1 MQNIPIKRYF
11 LRRFKKWLKRLLISE
26 SYIIKRLIKKWKK
39 NDIPPLSSKEQKK
52 HTAINRYESSLHSQN
67 GEDGIIR
74 YIFSVIGFES
84 RYFVEFGFG
93 AHQCNSLRLLLHE
106 SFEGLLMDGS
116 EEQCRIFNLSCKK
129 MQLNSVLAV
138 NAFIDV
144 TNLQKLIVLNDV
156 PDQIDFLSI
165 DVDGNDYW
173 LWEILDCINPRVVCI
188 EYNSGIGPDYS
199 WSTPY
204 SADFERFSAH
214 PSGFFAGASLK
225 ALESLGQRK
234 GYRLVACDSTGT
246 NAFFIRKD
254 INAKEIIT
262 LSSKE
267 AFYPHLNWLSRGITE
282 RQQLEIML
290 SLPYVEV

>member
-1 MQNIPIKRYF
+1 MQNIPIKKYL
-11 LRRFKKWLKRLLISE
+11 LRRFTKWLKKLLVTE
-26 SYIIKRLIKKWKK
+26 DYRVKRLVKSWRKS
-39 NDIPPLSSKEQKK
+39 DISPLSLKQQST
-52 HTAINRYESSLHSQN
+52 HRGINQHESSLFSQN

-93 AHQCNSLRLLLHE
+93 AHQCNALRLMLHE
-106 SFEGLLMDGS
+106 NFKGLLMDGS
-116 EEQCRIFNLSCKK
+116 EEQCRIFNRGCKE
-129 MQLNSVLAV
+129 MQLSNVIAV

-144 TNLQKLIVLNDV
+144 TNLQKLIVLNGV
-156 PDQIDFLSI
+156 PDEIDFLSI

-173 LWEILDCINPRVVCI
+173 LWEVLDCINPRVVCI
-188 EYNSGIGPDYS
+188 EYNSGIGPDDA

-204 SADFERFSAH
+204 SADFERFAAH

-254 INAKEIIT
+254 INSGEIIT

-282 RQQLEIML
+282 KQQLEIMR

>member
-1 MQNIPIKRYF
+1 MQHIPIKRYF
-11 LRRFKKWLKRLLISE
+11 LRRFTKWLKRLLISE
-26 SYIIKRLIKKWKK
+26 SYSIKRLIKKWKK

-188 EYNSGIGPDYS
+188 EYNSGIGPEYS
-199 WSTPY
+199 WSIPY

-254 INAKEIIT
+254 ISAKEIIT

-282 RQQLEIML
+282 KQQLEIML

>member
-1 MQNIPIKRYF
+1 
-11 LRRFKKWLKRLLISE
+11 
-26 SYIIKRLIKKWKK
+26 
-39 NDIPPLSSKEQKK
+39 
-52 HTAINRYESSLHSQN
+52 
-67 GEDGIIR
+67 
-74 YIFSVIGFES
+74 
-84 RYFVEFGFG
+84 
-93 AHQCNSLRLLLHE
+93 
-106 SFEGLLMDGS
+106 
-116 EEQCRIFNLSCKK
+116 
-129 MQLNSVLAV
+129 MQLSNVLAV

-144 TNLQKLIVLNDV
+144 TNLQKLIAQNNV
-156 PDQIDFLSI
+156 PDEIDFLSI

>member
-1 MQNIPIKRYF
+1 MQHIPIKRYF
-11 LRRFKKWLKRLLISE
+11 LRRFTKWLKRLFISE
-26 SYIIKRLIKKWKK
+26 SYSIKRLIKKWKK

-52 HTAINRYESSLHSQN
+52 HTGINRYESSLHSQN

-116 EEQCRIFNLSCKK
+116 EEQCCIFNLSCKK

-144 TNLQKLIVLNDV
+144 TNLQKLIAQNNV
-156 PDQIDFLSI
+156 PDEIDFLSI

-254 INAKEIIT
+254 ISAKKIIT

>member
-11 LRRFKKWLKRLLISE
+11 LRRFTKWLKRLLISE
-26 SYIIKRLIKKWKK
+26 SYSIKRLIKKWKK

-52 HTAINRYESSLHSQN
+52 HTGINRYESSLHSQN

-129 MQLNSVLAV
+129 MQLSNVLAV

-188 EYNSGIGPDYS
+188 EYNSGIGPNYS

-204 SADFERFSAH
+204 SANFERFSAH

>member
-11 LRRFKKWLKRLLISE
+11 LRRFTKWLKRLLISE
-26 SYIIKRLIKKWKK
+26 SYSIKRLIKKWKK

>member
-1 MQNIPIKRYF
+1 MQHIPIKRYF
-11 LRRFKKWLKRLLISE
+11 LRRFTKWLKRLFISE
-26 SYIIKRLIKKWKK
+26 SYSIKRLIKKWKK

-52 HTAINRYESSLHSQN
+52 HTGINRYESSLHSQN

-93 AHQCNSLRLLLHE
+93 AHQFNSLRLLLHE

-116 EEQCRIFNLSCKK
+116 EEQCCIFNLSCKK

-144 TNLQKLIVLNDV
+144 TNLQKLIAQNNV
-156 PDQIDFLSI
+156 PDEIDFLSI

-254 INAKEIIT
+254 ICAKEIIT

>member
-1 MQNIPIKRYF
+1 MQHIPIKRYF
-11 LRRFKKWLKRLLISE
+11 LRRFTKWLKRLLISE
-26 SYIIKRLIKKWKK
+26 SYSIKRLIKKWKK

-52 HTAINRYESSLHSQN
+52 HTGINRYESSLHSQN

-254 INAKEIIT
+254 ISAKEIIT

-282 RQQLEIML
+282 KQQLEIML

>member
-1 MQNIPIKRYF
+1 MQHIPIKRYF
-11 LRRFKKWLKRLLISE
+11 LRRFTKWLKRLFISE
-26 SYIIKRLIKKWKK
+26 SYSIKRLIKKWKK

-52 HTAINRYESSLHSQN
+52 HTGINRYESSLHSQN

-106 SFEGLLMDGS
+106 RFEGLLMDGS
-116 EEQCRIFNLSCKK
+116 EEQCCIFNLSCKK
-129 MQLNSVLAV
+129 MQLNNVLAV

-144 TNLQKLIVLNDV
+144 TNLQKLIVQNNV
-156 PDQIDFLSI
+156 PDEIDFLSI

-254 INAKEIIT
+254 ISAKEIIT

>member
-1 MQNIPIKRYF
+1 MQNIPVKRYF
-11 LRRFKKWLKRLLISE
+11 LRRFTKWLKRLLISE
-26 SYIIKRLIKKWKK
+26 SYSIKRLIKKWKK

-52 HTAINRYESSLHSQN
+52 LTGINRYESSIFSQN

-93 AHQCNSLRLLLHE
+93 AHQCNSLRLMLHE
-106 SFEGLLMDGS
+106 SFKGLLMDGS

-129 MQLNSVLAV
+129 MQLNNVLAV
-138 NAFIDV
+138 NAFIDT
-144 TNLQKLIVLNDV
+144 TNLQKLIAQNNV
-156 PDQIDFLSI
+156 PDEIDFLSI

-173 LWEILDCINPRVVCI
+173 LWEILDCVSPRVVCI
-188 EYNSGIGPDYS
+188 EYNSGIGSDYS

-204 SADFERFSAH
+204 SADFERFAAH

-254 INAKEIIT
+254 ISAKEIIT
-262 LSSKE
+262 LSPKE

-282 RQQLEIML
+282 KQQLEIML
-290 SLPYVEV
+290 SMPYVEV

>member
-1 MQNIPIKRYF
+1 MQHIPIKRYF
-11 LRRFKKWLKRLLISE
+11 LRRFTKWLKRLLVSE
-26 SYIIKRLIKKWKK
+26 SYSIKRLIKKWKK

-254 INAKEIIT
+254 ICAKEIIT

>member
-1 MQNIPIKRYF
+1 MQNIPVKRYF
-11 LRRFKKWLKRLLISE
+11 LRRFTKWLKRLLISE
-26 SYIIKRLIKKWKK
+26 SYSIKRLIKKWKK

-52 HTAINRYESSLHSQN
+52 LTGINRYESSIFSQN

-93 AHQCNSLRLLLHE
+93 AHQCNSLRLMLHE
-106 SFEGLLMDGS
+106 SFKGLLMDGS

-129 MQLNSVLAV
+129 MQLNNVLAV
-138 NAFIDV
+138 NAFIDT
-144 TNLQKLIVLNDV
+144 TNLQKLIAQNNV
-156 PDQIDFLSI
+156 PDEIDFLSI

-173 LWEILDCINPRVVCI
+173 LWEILDCVSPRVVCI
-188 EYNSGIGPDYS
+188 EYNSGIGSDYS

-204 SADFERFSAH
+204 SADFERFAAH

-254 INAKEIIT
+254 ISAKEIIT
-262 LSSKE
+262 LSPKE
-267 AFYPHLNWLSRGITE
+267 AFYPNLNWLSRGITE
-282 RQQLEIML
+282 KQQLEIML
-290 SLPYVEV
+290 SMPYVEV